1 MAEQGTSYRPP
12 KATRMWLERLER
24 LEKHPRDIEDLRASL
39 RELAGGEIRDWREA
53 DINDELSAS

>member
-1 MAEQGTSYRPP
+1 
-12 KATRMWLERLER
+12 MWLER

-53 DINDELSAS
+53 DINDELVLVDLAQEEA